1 MGNALRYN
9 KGKIRLELL
18 PAHALSKVAEVY
30 TKGAHKYSVYKN
42 SEGNQVLGKDI
53 PAADIAKYE
62 MVEDSANN
70 WRKGQ
75 SWTDALGSVKR
86 HLASFEMGEDMDPE
100 LQTLHLGNA
109 AWGILQLIEYYKIFP
124 QGDDRI
130 HKYLH
135 MPKIGLD
142 IDEVLCNFVEG
153 WHKRWGAD
161 PCPEWWTYHRGMGN
175 YFKEM
180 KEDGSLDDFYLSLQ
194 PKIKP
199 SDIPFEPHCYVTSRP
214 VDSSV
219 TEKWLELHGF
229 PAMKVYTVKL
239 GESKVDVLKNS
250 GVDVFIDDNF
260 GNFQELNNAGICTF
274 LMDAPHNKRYSVG
287 YKRIQSLHELV
298 R

>member
-1 MGNALRYN
+1 MSARRYN

-18 PAHALSKVAEVY
+18 PTHALRKVAEVY
-30 TKGAHKYSVYKN
+30 TRGAHKYSIYKD
-42 SEGNQVLGKDI
+42 SEGNQILGKDI
-53 PAADIAKYE
+53 PFEEAHKYE
-62 MVEDSANN
+62 LVEDGADN

-75 SWTDALGSVKR
+75 SWRDARGSVNR
-86 HLASFEMGEDMDPE
+86 HLFSYDDGEDVDPE
-100 LQTLHLGNA
+100 LKTLHLANA
-109 AWGILQLIEYYKIFP
+109 VWGLLQLIEYYTIFP

-130 HKYLH
+130 HKYLQ

-142 IDEVLCNFVEG
+142 VDEVLCNFVEG
-153 WHKRWGAD
+153 WHKKWGAD

-180 KEDGSLDDFYLSLQ
+180 KEDGSLDDFYLSLK

-219 TEKWLELHGF
+219 TEKWLEAHGF
-229 PAMKVYTVKL
+229 PAVKVYTVKL
-239 GESKVDVLKNS
+239 GESKVEVLKNS
-250 GVDVFIDDNF
+250 GVELFIDDNF
-260 GNFQELNNAGICTF
+260 HNFQELNNAGICTF
-274 LMDAPHNKRYSVG
+274 LMDAPHNKRYPVG